1 MNRLLRK
8 YVVALAALFL
18 LLAGQGEWARAQQFA
33 LRSNA
38 LTDVLLTPDFGV
50 EVVAG
55 ENMSVALSVAGNWK
69 PYGMDCRLV
78 GVQPQWR
85 YWFGGRPLVREYV
98 GVSALFCA
106 YDLSWKDSSYAGLA
120 GGVGITGGYVLPLSP
135 RWGVEFSGG
144 VSLLGFG
151 QKRGSR
157 YDNYEDLSSDEYN
170 SRGYKLLPTNI
181 GVTFIF
187 IIK

>member
-18 LLAGQGEWARAQQFA
+18 LLAGQGEGARAQQFA

-106 YDLSWKDSSYAGLA
+106 YDLSWKDTSYAGLA

-151 QKRGSR
+151 QKRCSR